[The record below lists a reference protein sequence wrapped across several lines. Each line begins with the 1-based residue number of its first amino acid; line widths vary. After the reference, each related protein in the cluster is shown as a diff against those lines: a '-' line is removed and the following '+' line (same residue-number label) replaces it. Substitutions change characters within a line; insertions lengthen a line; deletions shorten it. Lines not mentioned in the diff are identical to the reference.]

1 MYMFIDFTHRFPCS
15 TGQDLD
21 PDNENMENDMQ
32 RTRGGSG
39 NINQGNAN
47 DGTHGANSQLG
58 RALASN
64 IGMSIAVD
72 PGNLVL
78 KGKIGGGRAAESSF
92 NGYALVGEDEG
103 EPAPPPSVENDN
115 SMMKEEAA
123 KKQQQLEQLAMV
135 RPMGRGRGTTL
146 PAWMTRSDPPEQD
159 KLGSM
164 NGLPNDNSKESADDD
179 DRSSRGTDKY
189 RSKKR
194 DKRHRKERHR
204 SSSKKHRKKHH
215 SRDKKKHKDNR
226 HRSRRRSGRSR
237 SHSYSSYSS
246 SIAASSRSQYSRSR
260 SRSIERSDSH
270 RRHKKKKSHHK
281 HRTNRHRE
289 YSRSR
294 SRSNH
299 SSRNDNETRAIME
312 RLERRR

>member
-1 MYMFIDFTHRFPCS
+1 MFIDFTHRFPCS

-135 RPMGRGRGTTL
+135 RPGKRKGNNT
-146 PAWMTRSDPPEQD
+146 SSVDD
-159 KLGSM
+159 K
-164 NGLPNDNSKESADDD
+164 E
-179 DRSSRGTDKY
+179 
-189 RSKKR
+189 
-194 DKRHRKERHR
+194 
-204 SSSKKHRKKHH
+204 
-215 SRDKKKHKDNR
+215 
-226 HRSRRRSGRSR
+226 
-237 SHSYSSYSS
+237 
-246 SIAASSRSQYSRSR
+246 
-260 SRSIERSDSH
+260 
-270 RRHKKKKSHHK
+270 
-281 HRTNRHRE
+281 
-289 YSRSR
+289 
-294 SRSNH
+294 
-299 SSRNDNETRAIME
+299 
-312 RLERRR
+312 